1 MLLHEYM
8 KKFRK
13 KYNMT
18 QSDLGNELGVPLEQ
32 IILWESR
39 REFPD
44 AGQKQKIINYFDAKN
59 KGIVDTDSTLKLPF
73 LFGKPRSFKP
83 VIFSALIPTLLFSF
97 ALINTSWE
105 PQERGLF
112 VLFGISSMFLISIV
126 SPFDFKTYYSYFGV
140 YEDYI
145 DVDDTRGFIA
155 LIKTIKGIF
164 GRRKSIHIP
173 YENIKSMEIMFDTHG
188 HGSIQGLDH
197 RRRQM
202 YRNREFFVINMVT
215 YDGKTYQL
223 NLDRTFY
230 KDDPE
235 RLDFN
240 AMFDFFEEKGIPVSD
255 PKMIRYSFAN
265 YEDFVINAY
274 KTVGKNVQ

>member
-13 KYNMT
+13 KYNLT
-18 QSDLGNELGVPLEQ
+18 QSDLARELGVSSEQ
-32 IILWESR
+32 IGLWETR
-39 REFPD
+39 KQFPD
-44 AGQKQKIINYFDAKN
+44 ASQKQKILNYFDAKS
-59 KGIVDTDSTLKLPF
+59 KGVADFDAPLKIPF
-73 LFGKPRSFKP
+73 LFGKPRSLKP
-83 VIFSALIPTLLFSF
+83 VIFSTTIPLLAFFIALV
-97 ALINTSWE
+97 NTTWSSL
-105 PQERGLF
+105 ERWIF
-112 VLFGISSMFLISIV
+112 VLIGISNIFLISIV

-164 GRRKSIHIP
+164 GNRKSIHIP
-173 YENIKSMEIMFDTHG
+173 YDDIKSMEIMFDTHG

-202 YRNREFFVINMVT
+202 YRNREFFVINMAT
-215 YDGKTYQL
+215 YEGKTYQL

-230 KDDPE
+230 KDDLE
-235 RLDFN
+235 RHCFN
-240 AMFDFFEEKGIPVSD
+240 AMFDYFEEKGITVSD
-255 PKMIRYSFAN
+255 PKMIRYSFEN
-265 YEDFVINAY
+265 HEDFVINAY
-274 KTVGKNVQ
+274 KTVGKNVH